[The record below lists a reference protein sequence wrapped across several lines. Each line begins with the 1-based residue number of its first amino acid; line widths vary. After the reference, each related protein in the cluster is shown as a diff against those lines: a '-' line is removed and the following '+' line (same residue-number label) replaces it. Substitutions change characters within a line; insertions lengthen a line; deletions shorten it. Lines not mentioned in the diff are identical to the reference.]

1 VVSRIKAAGYDIFLI
16 LEATIGVV
24 SKRGEKAPAPDK
36 TLEWKPP
43 QIRYQDDTPDGV

>member
-16 LEATIGVV
+16 LEATIGV